1 MRLNRLLAVDAML
14 LLCVS
19 GMLPAQSAPLDNA
32 LRAAWWTDAPLA
44 PPPTAPSWIR
54 EVADVL
60 ATARS
65 NHPRAGRQAAEQ
77 RSFRGKE
84 LENAWRTTAFADL
97 AEAATGGCRPI
108 LEATLSR
115 WENGCRAAG
124 DALTRALKAVP
135 GFAPAVDRLNEFA
148 PYPEVWAVP
157 VDELRHL
164 DLARRD
170 STIPP
175 DRRVVLERS
184 TTLLATELV
193 SGTELEQRVRDAQA
207 LWTDGEGA
215 WLRAVGLGIDGK
227 GREALDLLRTAAA
240 LAEGDHNE
248 WLSRDVAWAGGSVD
262 LVEWQAQQP
271 GPERAE
277 WLYRFWTSRDEA
289 SARPYGA
296 RWVEHVRRYRHVMAN
311 YRSFADDQALTRPL
325 LHINSIKKANPCDAR
340 SAEGLTERHRRDG
353 LFGHTVID
361 MRGSIYMRHG
371 EPSQKVNFAGGLSQL
386 DNDVWLYNLPDA
398 PLIAV
403 FCKPQESLNEMIA
416 QPIAAGPLYDSLC
429 QLAAFYCV
437 LDALMVIRPNDIWG
451 KIPPERLTRLKE
463 QGRNQYERL
472 ETSDS
477 YDQRFAKALPSALQI
492 VGMSGA
498 SPSVLTAIELSAK
511 TFGITGRLDLRWQVF
526 VTAPD
531 GRRVVEAD
539 TIKSYT
545 LPTDGTVLTAAHSV
559 QVPAGR
565 YTVTTIVSTADSAQ
579 GAAVRRRD
587 VTVLSNASAPGISD
601 VTIYS
606 PASSGLRGTIAG
618 ETVHLVPSLL
628 TGRAGRNVGVGFVA
642 RGLAGASI
650 RVEIAIRRQGSAAS
664 AAPDVA
670 IAFTETPSAAWEWRG
685 RELSLEKLDAGS
697 YDLLLSVTLP
707 SGEIARRTHQL
718 ILR

>member
-1 MRLNRLLAVDAML
+1 MRLDLLTCVAALALPFGAVSLHGQDGSSDEIL
-14 LLCVS
+14 RKVWWQEGS
-19 GMLPAQSAPLDNA
+19 VAPL
-32 LRAAWWTDAPLA
+32 T
-44 PPPTAPSWIR
+44 TTPSWIR

-65 NHPRAGRQAAEQ
+65 NQPRAGRQAAEQ
-77 RSFRGKE
+77 RSFRGRG
-84 LENAWRTTAFADL
+84 LENAWRATAFADL

-108 LEATLSR
+108 LDAGLRR

-148 PYPEVWAVP
+148 PYPEVWAPP
-157 VDELRHL
+157 VEELRHL

-184 TTLLATELV
+184 ATLLATELV

-207 LWTDGEGA
+207 LWSDGERA

-227 GREALDLLRTAAA
+227 GRESLEVLRTAAT
-240 LAEGDHNE
+240 LATGDHTE
-248 WLSRDVAWAGGSVD
+248 WLARDVAWAGDSVD
-262 LVEWQAQQP
+262 LVEWEAQQP

-277 WLYRFWTSRDEA
+277 WLYQFWTSRDEA
-289 SARPYGA
+289 SARPYGE

-311 YRSFADDQALTRPL
+311 YRSFAEDQTLTRPL
-325 LHINSIKKANPCDAR
+325 LHINSAGGCNAL
-340 SAEGLTERHRRDG
+340 SAEGLTTRHRRDG

-371 EPSQKVNFAGGLSQL
+371 EPSQKVSFPGNVARM
-386 DNDVWLYNLPDA
+386 NDEGWMYNLPDA

-403 FCKPQESLNEMIA
+403 FCRPQEALNEMIA
-416 QPIAAGPLYDSLC
+416 QPIANAGFYDGLC

-437 LDALMVIRPNDIWG
+437 LDARMSMIGGEIWG
-451 KIPPERLTRLKE
+451 KVPPERLTRLKE

-477 YDQRFAKALPSALQI
+477 YDQRFDKALPSALQI

-498 SPSVLTAIELSAK
+498 TPSVLTAIELSAK
-511 TFGITGRLDLRWQVF
+511 AFGVSGRLDLHWQVF

-545 LPTDGTVLTAAHSV
+545 LPADGTVLTAAHSV

-579 GAAVRRRD
+579 GAAVRRRE
-587 VTVLSNASAPGISD
+587 VTVLNNASAPGISD

-606 PASSGLRGTIAG
+606 PVPSGLRGSIAG

-642 RGLAGASI
+642 RGLAGASM

-664 AAPDVA
+664 ASPDVA
-670 IAFTETPSAAWEWRG
+670 IAFTEIPTSEWEWRG

-697 YDLLLSVTLP
+697 YDLLLAVTLP
-707 SGEIARRTHQL
+707 SGEIVRRTHQL

>member
-1 MRLNRLLAVDAML
+1 M
-14 LLCVS
+14 
-19 GMLPAQSAPLDNA
+19 APS
-32 LRAAWWTDAPLA
+32 T
-44 PPPTAPSWIR
+44 TSPSWIR
-54 EVADVL
+54 EAADVL
-60 ATARS
+60 TTARS
-65 NHPRAGRQAAEQ
+65 NQPRAGRQTAEQ
-77 RSFRGKE
+77 RSFRGKG
-84 LENAWRTTAFADL
+84 LENAWRATAFAEL

-124 DALTRALKAVP
+124 DALIRALKAVP

-148 PYPEVWAVP
+148 PYPEVWAAP

-184 TTLLATELV
+184 ATLLATELV
-193 SGTELEQRVRDAQA
+193 SGTELEHRVRDAQGV
-207 LWTDGEGA
+207 WNDGERA

-227 GREALDLLRTAAA
+227 GREALDHLKTAATQA
-240 LAEGDHNE
+240 TGEHNE
-248 WLSRDVAWAGGSVD
+248 WLARDVAWAGDSVD

-277 WLYRFWTSRDEA
+277 WLYRFWVSRDEA

-296 RWVEHVRRYRHVMAN
+296 RWVEHVRRYRHVTAN
-311 YRSFADDQALTRPL
+311 YRSFAGGQSLSRPL
-325 LHINSIKKANPCDAR
+325 LHVNTFPGCNAL
-340 SAEGLTERHRRDG
+340 SAEGLSARHRRDG

-386 DNDVWLYNLPDA
+386 DNEAWLYNLPDG

-403 FCKPQESLNEMIA
+403 FCKPQIALNEMIA
-416 QPIAAGPLYDSLC
+416 QPIAAGPLYESLC

-437 LDALMVIRPNDIWG
+437 LDAQTSLGGVS
-451 KIPPERLTRLKE
+451 PERLTRLKE

-477 YDQRFAKALPSALQI
+477 YDQRFDKALPSALQI
-492 VGMSGA
+492 IGMSGA
-498 SPSVLTAIELSAK
+498 TPSVLTAIELSAK
-511 TFGITGRLDLRWQVF
+511 TFGVTGRLDLHWQVF
-526 VTAPD
+526 ITAPD
-531 GRRVVEAD
+531 GRRVAEAD

-545 LPTDGTVLTAAHSV
+545 LPADGTVLTAAHSV
-559 QVPAGR
+559 QVPAGS
-565 YTVTTIVSTADSAQ
+565 YTVTTIVSTADSVQ
-579 GAAVRRRD
+579 GAAIRRRE

-606 PASSGLRGTIAG
+606 PVPNGLRGTIAG
-618 ETVHLVPSLL
+618 EAVYLLPSLL

-642 RGLAGASI
+642 RGLAGAPI
-650 RVEIAIRRQGSAAS
+650 RVEIAVRRQGSAAS

-670 IAFTETPSAAWEWRG
+670 IAFTETPTSAWEWRG
-685 RELSLEKLDAGS
+685 RELSLEKLDSGS
-697 YDLLLSVTLP
+697 YDLMLSVTLP
-707 SGEIARRTHQL
+707 SGEIVRRTHQL